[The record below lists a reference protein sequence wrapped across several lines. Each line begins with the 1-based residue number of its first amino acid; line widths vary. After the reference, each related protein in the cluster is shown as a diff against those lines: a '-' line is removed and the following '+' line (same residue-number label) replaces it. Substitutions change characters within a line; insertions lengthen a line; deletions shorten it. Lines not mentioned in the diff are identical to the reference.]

1 MRKYALSLLI
11 VIIVFLLI
19 LFRTSDN
26 FASGSTDEKNHSDF
40 VTDRHKTFSNIGMNL
55 ISSSNDGIFG
65 GSANAIAKTFQY
77 PDQDPLF
84 KKRSNLFRQI
94 DICEA
99 IKTVNCGAF
108 DNPDFSLDCGMC
120 LDIGKNS
127 KGAAVMGGLV
137 LLPGDKEVQ
146 RKNVKENTIPD
157 YMPTVGFCPIKKM
170 VSTKAEC
177 LRLQRELLCKKNNS
191 FDVDHCSQCSTS
203 AEFSV
208 IDSKDQPDI
217 INNSGI
223 LVFIGSGKLNVI
235 EQGGPRKDDI
245 TLSNKPTRIPI
256 TGPEGTR
263 VTLELTDTGTGS
275 AFVAGYITGIVYK
288 GDYKTDLGAIVI
300 TDQVTGRKPRITGAT
315 KVNKFPVKKMGF
327 GFGKTTMSAVLII
340 PFSFVEPTMEEVKLC
355 KNGPFLTKAA
365 SAQQVK
371 SSSCF
376 QPDSGPG
383 KYSQACLQEIW
394 LANSC
399 NESGSGFPNNSVKAA
414 FLMADNTGALR
425 STNDI
430 SNFIYKR
437 AVTSITRYDENGN
450 LKSIADW
457 NTDSMF
463 CLGRPIKSTCDF
475 LAPGPRD
482 DDCIVYIWTDMSKSN
497 WCTNN
502 GSLSPLN
509 PDGSRNKEK
518 IQSWKTF
525 GDERSIRAAMDDVF
539 TQARDQENSKNKT
552 GIYLTKCFG
561 QAYFNSKVAKWLKE
575 EADERARILAEQRR
589 IAEEQRRVE
598 ERRKAEEQRRVE
610 EQRRARK

>member
-1 MRKYALSLLI
+1 MREYALLLLI
-11 VIIVFLLI
+11 TIVIFLLV

-26 FASGSTDEKNHSDF
+26 FQTGSTSEKNHSDF
-40 VTDRHKTFSNIGMNL
+40 VTDRLKTFSNIGMNL

-65 GSANAIAKTFQY
+65 GSADAIAKTFQY

-94 DICEA
+94 DVCEA
-99 IKTVNCGAF
+99 LKTVNCAAF
-108 DNPDFSLDCGMC
+108 DDPEFALDCGIC

-127 KGAAVMGGLV
+127 TGAAVMGGLV
-137 LLPGDKEVQ
+137 LLDGDKKVQ

-157 YMPTVGFCPIKKM
+157 YKPTLGFCPIKKM

-191 FDVDHCSQCSTS
+191 FDVDKCSQCATS
-203 AEFSV
+203 ADFSV
-208 IDSKDQPDI
+208 IDSSQQPDI
-217 INNSGI
+217 INNSGV
-223 LVFIGSGKLNVI
+223 LVLLGSGMLNVI
-235 EQGGPRKDDI
+235 EQGGPSKNGI

-263 VTLELTDTGTGS
+263 ITLELKDTGTGT

-288 GDYKTDLGAIVI
+288 GDFKTDLAALAIS
-300 TDQVTGRKPRITGAT
+300 DQVTGRRPRISGAT
-315 KVNKFPVKKMGF
+315 KVNSFPVKKMSSGY
-327 GFGKTTMSAVLII
+327 GKTTMSAVLVI

-365 SAQQVK
+365 SAQHMK
-371 SSSCF
+371 SSPCF

-399 NESGSGFPNNSVKAA
+399 NESGTGFPNDSVKAS
-414 FLMADNTGALR
+414 FLMADSTGSLR

-430 SNFIYKR
+430 SNLVYKA

-457 NTDSMF
+457 HKDSMF

-482 DDCIVYIWTDMSKSN
+482 DDCIVYVWNDMKSSK

-502 GSLSPLN
+502 GTLSPLN
-509 PDGSRNKEK
+509 PDGSRNKEM
-518 IQSWKTF
+518 IQYWKAF
-525 GDERSIRAAMDDVF
+525 GDEGGIRAAMNDMF
-539 TQARDQENSKNKT
+539 NQARNQENSKNKT

-561 QAYFNSKVAKWLKE
+561 ESYFKSKVAQWLKE
-575 EADERARILAEQRR
+575 EADEKARILAEEKRR
-589 IAEEQRRVE
+589 LDEQ
-598 ERRKAEEQRRVE
+598 RKAEEQR
-610 EQRRARK
+610 KSKK

>member
-1 MRKYALSLLI
+1 MRKYALLLLI
-11 VIIVFLLI
+11 IIVIGILA
-19 LFRTSDN
+19 LFRSSDN
-26 FASGSTDEKNHSDF
+26 FANGSTDGNKHSDF
-40 VTDRHKTFSNIGMNL
+40 VNDRLKTFGNIGINL

-65 GSANAIAKTFQY
+65 ETANPIAKTFQY

-94 DICEA
+94 DVCEA
-99 IKTVNCGAF
+99 IKTVDCGAF

-157 YMPTVGFCPIKKM
+157 YKPTLGFCPIKKM
-170 VSTKAEC
+170 VSTKKEC
-177 LRLQRELLCKKNNS
+177 LRLKRELLCKKNNS

-208 IDSKDQPDI
+208 IDSADQPDI
-217 INNSGI
+217 INNSGT
-223 LVFIGSGKLNVI
+223 LVIIGSGLLNIV
-235 EQGGPRKDDI
+235 EQGGDTRNDI
-245 TLSNKPTRIPI
+245 MLSNKPIRIPI
-256 TGPEGTR
+256 KGPEGTR
-263 VTLELTDTGTGS
+263 VVLELKDTGSG
-275 AFVAGYITGIVYK
+275 APFVAGYITGIVYK
-288 GDYKTDLGAIVI
+288 GDFKADLLAIAI
-300 TDQVTGRKPRITGAT
+300 SDQVTGRKPRMIGAT
-315 KVNKFPVKKMGF
+315 KVNSFPVKKMGL
-327 GFGKTTMSAVLII
+327 GFGKKTMSAVLVI

-371 SSSCF
+371 SSPCF

-383 KYSQACLQEIW
+383 KYSQSCLQEVW

-399 NESGSGFPNNSVKAA
+399 SESGTGFPTDSVKAA
-414 FLMADNTGALR
+414 FLMADQSGALR
-425 STNDI
+425 STNEI
-430 SNFIYKR
+430 SNYIYKK
-437 AVTSITRYDENGN
+437 AVTSITRFDEYGKV
-450 LKSIADW
+450 KSIADW

-482 DDCIVYIWTDMSKSN
+482 DDCIVYLWKDMSQGN

-502 GSLSPLN
+502 GSMSPLN
-509 PDGSRNKEK
+509 PDGSRNIEK
-518 IQSWKTF
+518 IQYWKTF
-525 GDERSIRAAMDDVF
+525 GDQEPIRSAMNDMF
-539 TQARDQENSKNKT
+539 NQAKTQEDNKNKNE
-552 GIYLTKCFG
+552 IYMTKCFG
-561 QAYFNSKVAKWLKE
+561 QTYFNNKVATWLRE
-575 EADERARILAEQRR
+575 EAEAKAKKEAEERARKE
-589 IAEEQRRVE
+589 AEERQR
-598 ERRKAEEQRRVE
+598 K
-610 EQRRARK
+610 K